1 MRWQLASLVISMIE
15 RYRKGVIPAG
25 ARNQIDADDAADYAT
40 YHASMD
46 GARGYL
52 LSDAL
57 RAVWQTVMRANEYV
71 DRQAPWKLAKDPAA
85 GAELDLTLSSLAR
98 QLVRQAVHVAPFIP
112 AKSEELWRQLGGPG
126 SCTTSGSISWRL
138 SIRLDGR
145 SRGATAFPEGKLDSR
160 S

>member
-1 MRWQLASLVISMIE
+1 MIE
-15 RYRKGVIPAG
+15 RYRKGVIPPG

-46 GARGYL
+46 GTRGYL

-85 GAELDLTLSSLAR
+85 AVELDLTLSSLAR

-112 AKSEELWRQLGGPG
+112 AKSEELWRQLGGTG
-126 SCTTSGSISWRL
+126 SVHDQRFSQLET
-138 SIRLDGR
+138 LDPAGWQVAK
-145 SRGATAFPEGKLDSR
+145 GQPLFPKES
-160 S
+160 

>member
-1 MRWQLASLVISMIE
+1 MIE
-15 RYRKGVIPAG
+15 RYRNGVVPHG
-25 ARNQIDADDAADYAT
+25 ARNQIDEDDAADYAT

-85 GAELDLTLSSLAR
+85 APELDLTLSSLAR
-98 QLVRQAVHVAPFIP
+98 QLVRQAVHVAPFMP
-112 AKSEELWRQLGGPG
+112 DKSEELWRQLGGPHSVHDQRFIQLETLNPAG
-126 SCTTSGSISWRL
+126 WQVAKGQPL
-138 SIRLDGR
+138 
-145 SRGATAFPEGKLDSR
+145 FPKEG
-160 S
+160 